1 MIDLTM
7 MASAGLVNLALS
19 GNGGVLQRELAAKN
33 IVAKEPLIAVSQRF
47 FCPRRGPNT
56 PTS

>member
-19 GNGGVLQRELAAKN
+19 GNGSLLQRELAEKN
-33 IVAKEPLIAVSQRF
+33 IVAQGIPLKATSYSQRF
-47 FCPRRGPNT
+47 F
-56 PTS
+56 